1 MPFGM
6 RPLKGLGHTGAM
18 RWLSIDHGT
27 KKIGLAFSDELEIL
41 SSPFE
46 VWPQEGE
53 RTLERLAR
61 LCREEGVQVLAV
73 GLPRHKDGAES
84 ETAPAARAFGEDLAQ
99 RTGLP
104 LRLVNEHLS
113 SAEAER
119 LLRERGVKPEKR
131 KAMLDAAAA
140 AVILAEV
147 LEDRRARGVPADR
160 LN

>member
-1 MPFGM
+1 
-6 RPLKGLGHTGAM
+6 M

-46 VWPQEGE
+46 VWPQEE
-53 RTLERLAR
+53 SRTLDRLAR
-61 LCREEGVQVLAV
+61 LCKEEGVQALAV

-84 ETAPAARAFGEDLAQ
+84 ATAPAARAFGEDLAA

-104 LRLVNEHLS
+104 VRFVNEHLS

-119 LLRERGVKPEKR
+119 LLREHGVKPEKR

-140 AVILAEV
+140 AVILSEL
-147 LEDRRARGVPADR
+147 LEDRRAKGISAAR
-160 LN
+160 LD

>member
-1 MPFGM
+1 
-6 RPLKGLGHTGAM
+6 M

-41 SSPFE
+41 ASPFE
-46 VWPQEGE
+46 VWPQEDE
-53 RTLERLAR
+53 RTLDRLAR
-61 LCREEGVQVLAV
+61 LCKEEGVQALAV

-84 ETAPAARAFGEDLAQ
+84 ATAPASRAFGEALAA

-104 LRLVNEHLS
+104 VRFVNEHLS

-140 AVILAEV
+140 AVILSEL
-147 LEDRRARGVPADR
+147 LEDRRAKGIAPPD
-160 LN
+160 LD

>member
-1 MPFGM
+1 
-6 RPLKGLGHTGAM
+6 M
-18 RWLSIDHGT
+18 RWLSLDHGT

-41 SSPFE
+41 ASPFE

-53 RTLERLAR
+53 RTLEQLAR
-61 LCREEGVQVLAV
+61 LCREEGVQALAV

-84 ETAPAARAFGEDLAQ
+84 ATAPAARAFGEALAA

-140 AVILAEV
+140 AVILAE
-147 LEDRRARGVPADR
+147 LLDDRRAKGIPAER
-160 LN
+160 LS